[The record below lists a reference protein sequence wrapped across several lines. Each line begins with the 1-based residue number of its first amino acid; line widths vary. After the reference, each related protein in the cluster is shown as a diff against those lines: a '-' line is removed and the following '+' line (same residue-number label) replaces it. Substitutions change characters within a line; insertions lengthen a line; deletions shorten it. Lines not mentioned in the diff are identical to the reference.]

1 MAYIEVI
8 SPARA
13 TGETAEVYRYMEEVG
28 GSNRVANIVQLFS
41 LRAASMRRMIRSWEL
56 GMWCGDEPRTNRELV
71 AAGVSRHADC
81 HY

>member
-1 MAYIEVI
+1 MAYIEVS

-13 TGETAEVYRYMEEVG
+13 TGETAEVYRFMAEVG
-28 GSNRVANIVQLFS
+28 GSNRVANIVQLFG

-56 GMWCGDEPRTNRELV
+56 AMWCGDEPRTNRELV
-71 AAGVSRHADC
+71 AAAVSRYADC

>member
-1 MAYIEVI
+1 VAYIEII
-8 SPARA
+8 SPAKA
-13 TGETAEVYRYMEEVG
+13 AGETAAVYRYMEEVG

-56 GMWCGDEPRTNRELV
+56 AMWCGDEPRTNRELV
-71 AAGVSRHADC
+71 AAAVSRHADC

>member
-1 MAYIEVI
+1 MAYIETI
-8 SPARA
+8 PPAKA
-13 TGETAEVYRYMEEVG
+13 MGETAEVYRFMEAVG

-56 GMWCGDEPRTNRELV
+56 GMWCGDEPRTNRELL
-71 AAGVSRHADC
+71 AAAVSRYADC